1 MRPTRSARRLLR
13 VSTVT
18 SPSTSA
24 SRGSTRG
31 TAYRDQER
39 HFGLRSALLTG
50 AGVAAATLLVH
61 LYDPNQ
67 PGSYGFCPLRETT
80 GLLCPLCGGTRA
92 VHALTHGDWNLAMG
106 LNPVVVLLLP
116 VGAMWWLAWVVR
128 SLRGRR
134 TVFFERLG
142 VFWTVVVALIC
153 FAVLRNLPA
162 LQPYLSPFT

>member
-1 MRPTRSARRLLR
+1 M
-13 VSTVT
+13 STIAAAGGGVT
-18 SPSTSA
+18 G
-24 SRGSTRG
+24 R
-31 TAYRDQER
+31 TAYQDR
-39 HFGLRSALLTG
+39 HPGLRSALLTG

-67 PGSYGFCPLRETT
+67 PGSYGFCPLRATT

-92 VHALTHGDWNLAMG
+92 VHALTHGDAVLALG

-116 VGAMWWLAWVVR
+116 VGVLWWLAWVVR

-134 TVFFERLG
+134 TVFFERSG
-142 VFWTVVVALIC
+142 VFWTIVVAMVG

-162 LQPYLSPFT
+162 FHAYLSPFT

>member
-116 VGAMWWLAWVVR
+116 VGVMWWLAWVVR